1 MSIKSQTPGIASDI
15 PLMKKQRKPIYKV
28 RHKGLSPNYHN
39 ISHVDNVSHYVK
51 KNLEQIPKPRSKEY
65 R

>member
-15 PLMKKQRKPIYKV
+15 PFMEKQRN
-28 RHKGLSPNYHN
+28 PNYIMN
-39 ISHVDNVSHYVK
+39 SKSLKKPKQREIDNLSAYVK
-51 KNLEQIPKPRSKEY
+51 DNLTKTVKPRGGEY

>member
-15 PLMKKQRKPIYKV
+15 PLMEKQRKPIYKT
-28 RHKGLSPNYHN
+28 KNKTKSFGEGDQ
-39 ISHVDNVSHYVK
+39 IDNVSSYVR
-51 KNLEQIPKPRSKEY
+51 KNMARTVKPRGSES

>member
-15 PLMKKQRKPIYKV
+15 PFVEKQRN
-28 RHKGLSPNYHN
+28 PNYIMHSKSLKKPKQRE
-39 ISHVDNVSHYVK
+39 IDNLSAYVK
-51 KNLEQIPKPRSKEY
+51 DNLTKTVKPRGGEY

>member
-15 PLMKKQRKPIYKV
+15 PLMEKQRAPKVYDKPTDKKLPESQV
-28 RHKGLSPNYHN
+28 NN
-39 ISHVDNVSHYVK
+39 ISAYVK
-51 KNLEQIPKPRSKEY
+51 KNLERTVKPRGQES